1 MARAH
6 SERNLYILQKIGEE
20 FLTDLSQLKK
30 LLPLVNDEA
39 FIRDVAKVKQVGM
52 ALALARAPAPALPQ
66 PGRYALAPALLQ
78 PGRSALAPK
87 PPTARQ
93 VRPGPSPPT
102 ARQVRPSPKPSC
114 KPNTG
119 PGVPTGA
126 LVGTRNRT
134 EGEAVRVP

>member
-78 PGRSALAPK
+78 PGRSALAP
-87 PPTARQ
+87 TLLQ
-93 VRPGPSPPT
+93 PGRYALAPALPQPGRYAPAPSPPASPT
-102 ARQVRPSPKPSC
+102 QVLGYPL
-114 KPNTG
+114 G
-119 PGVPTGA
+119 
-126 LVGTRNRT
+126 L
-134 EGEAVRVP
+134 